1 MTNLKKTIA
10 VVLAFAMIFSMGIM
24 STFAYS
30 DVEANTTV
38 GEAVGILSNLN
49 ILNGFEDGTF
59 KPDDTVT
66 RAQMAAIICRT
77 LGYES
82 QAQSSAGTTI
92 FDDVAADH
100 WAAGYINVAQS
111 LGIINGYGNGNFG
124 PEDQVTY
131 EQAVKMIVCALG
143 YDLVAQAKGGYPTG
157 YLSVASSEG
166 ITKSA
171 NGKVGDAAKRSTV
184 AVLVYNSLEVRLLDQ
199 KSWTT
204 DGSDEYSKSD
214 DTILSKYLEVNK
226 WEGVVTKVPFVDYV
240 ASYDADETPKISI
253 EGFYKYYS
261 GDKEYRSD
269 LQKGE
274 DSITDVDCSLVDA
287 GSFLGKKVIAYIGS
301 DEDEETGNQ
310 MVYAISEKSN
320 GNKVTSISST
330 QLVDSDDKEFTTKG
344 QISYRKVGAT
354 KVYDLDLAAGV
365 KFFVNYEEET
375 SLKATSSTQDLAA
388 ELANGGTIELIS
400 NNNDDKIE
408 YVVVNAYETEG
419 TIKAVTED
427 EGIYTFDKYNGDL
440 DDIDTEADDELVV
453 IYKDGELAD
462 VTALA
467 EGDTVSTV
475 EVGKAVRILYAS
487 SKSVTGSVDSYDTVD
502 ETVTIGGV
510 DYELSPFMTKTVSGL
525 KDEEGTFYLNVNGQ
539 IAHNETDSAASGNYG
554 LVLAVDYES
563 GITDGYVVQVAMFDG
578 TVAEYDLASK
588 AKFYA
593 ANGSYTGYEDDDKTA
608 AKLASLATGTTVNNV
623 ATTYKTN
630 VKTAQNMIFKIT
642 IKNDEIT
649 KIKTLTGDSINYL
662 DGQNKKYDAESMSYG
677 SAEFDEDT
685 VVFAVEPKYTDVY
698 PSDAT
703 NGKAGKPVE
712 IEDDDISVGKVS
724 AFIADED
731 DALTLIALDEDN
743 GVCGAVL
750 GFDLN
755 ASVSED
761 SDAVIITATKT
772 VTYDDDEAIQIT
784 GIQAGKEVTYIIYDE
799 DDTYAGG
806 DPATL
811 AKGDVVLTAVADADG
826 VVSDY
831 KLLYTADKTG
841 ALGTVSAEALK
852 GDQKDDIF
860 NAVGNL
866 NKTKTKDSSSK
877 FFIDKD
883 VTNFVVGEDGK
894 KTTDTFAL
902 ADDGITMKA
911 SANYTLVD
919 YTESTKNPTIVGKSA
934 SSALSTSSKY
944 NTVVFVRVY
953 DGVLRDV
960 VAYRFNAPEK
970 TNDTTT
976 EDTKT
981 EDTTTDEK

>member
-143 YDLVAQAKGGYPTG
+143 YDLVAQSKGGYPTG

-166 ITKSA
+166 ITKAA

-199 KSWTT
+199 SSWTT

-226 WEGVVTKVPFVDYV
+226 WEGVVTSVPFVDYV
-240 ASYDADETPKISI
+240 SNGYDVDNTPVINI
-253 EGFYKYYS
+253 DGFYKYYS
-261 GDKEYRSD
+261 DGKEVKY
-269 LQKGE
+269 E
-274 DSITDVDCSLVDA
+274 DTTGDVDCSLVDA
-287 GSFLGKKVIAYIGS
+287 GSFFGKKVIAYIGD
-301 DEDEETGNQ
+301 DEDEETGNK

-330 QLVDSDDKEFTTKG
+330 QLVDEDDKEFRTPG

-354 KVYDLDLAAGV
+354 KVYDLDLADNA
-365 KFFVNYEEET
+365 KYYVNY
-375 SLKATSSTQDLAA
+375 AA
-388 ELANGGTIELIS
+388 ETAAGMLVANAKDNNGEDRDEVATEDIAAVLEDGGTIELIS

-408 YVVVNAYETEG
+408 YVVINAYATEG
-419 TIKAVTED
+419 TIETVTND

-453 IYKDGELAD
+453 IYKDGELVD

-475 EVGKAVRILYAS
+475 EVGNDVRILYAS
-487 SKSVTGSVDSYDTVD
+487 SKSVTGSVDSYDPTD
-502 ETVTIGGV
+502 ETITIGGV
-510 DYELSPFMTKTVSGL
+510 DYELSPFMTKTVSSL

-539 IAHNETDSAASGNYG
+539 IAHNESDSTASGNYG

-588 AKFYA
+588 AKFYN

-608 AKLASLATGTTVNNV
+608 AKLASLATDANVTNV
-623 ATTYKTN
+623 ATTYKTQI
-630 VKTAQNMIFKIT
+630 KTAKDMVFKIT

-662 DGQNKKYDAESMSYG
+662 GTNTKKYDAEAMSYG

-685 VVFAVEPKYTDVY
+685 VVFAVEPAY
-698 PSDAT
+698 SAT
-703 NGKAGKPVE
+703 STTA
-712 IEDDDISVGKVS
+712 IEDDDVSVGKVS
-724 AFIADED
+724 AFFADED
-731 DALTLIALDEDN
+731 DALTFIALDEDN

-761 SDAVIITATKT
+761 SDAVIITGTKT
-772 VTYDDDEAIQIT
+772 VTYDDDEATQIT

-799 DDTYAGG
+799 DDDYTNNG
-806 DPATL
+806 DPTEL
-811 AKGDVVLTAVADADG
+811 AKGDVILVGVADADG
-826 VVSDY
+826 VVNDF

-841 ALGTVSAEALK
+841 ALGTVDSVAAK
-852 GDQKDDIF
+852 GDDKDEIY

-866 NKTKTKDSSSK
+866 DKAKTKDSSNK
-877 FFIDKD
+877 FFLDAD
-883 VTNFVVGEDGK
+883 VDNDY
-894 KTTDTFAL
+894 DTFA
-902 ADDGITMKA
+902 AAADGITMRA

-919 YTESTKNPTIVGKSA
+919 YTESTKNPDIAAKSA

-944 NTVVFVRVY
+944 ETVVFVRVY

-960 VAYRFNAPEK
+960 VAYRFLAE
-970 TNDTTT
+970 
-976 EDTKT
+976 
-981 EDTTTDEK
+981 